1 MKEEAKE
8 RINQINKKIGNNL
21 LKARLA
27 AGLSRTQLSKK
38 GIYVNQQQINKYE
51 KAQNRAQNNSVPIG
65 RLVLLA
71 EALEVDLFS
80 TLLDGI
86 KDDKPIDKVKGSRAL
101 CRKIARDVMKVKSR
115 DQQQTIHKII
125 LDIIATQDLSKE

>member
-8 RINQINKKIGNNL
+8 RIKQINIKIGNNL
-21 LKARLA
+21 LKARFVAGFSRMQLA
-27 AGLSRTQLSKK
+27 KR
-38 GIYVNQQQINKYE
+38 IYLNQYQISKYE
-51 KAQNRAQNNSVPIG
+51 SGLNAIPIG
-65 RLVLLA
+65 RLVLIA

-80 TLLDGI
+80 LLDGI
-86 KDDKPIDKVKGSRAL
+86 KDDKPINKVKGGRAL

-125 LDIIATQDLSKE
+125 LDIIDAQELPKE

>member
-8 RINQINKKIGNNL
+8 RIKQINIKVGNNL

-27 AGLSRTQLSKK
+27 AGYSRTQLAKK

-51 KAQNRAQNNSVPIG
+51 KAGKNSIPIG

-71 EALEVDLFS
+71 EALEIDLFS
-80 TLLDGI
+80 LLDGI
-86 KDDKPIDKVKGSRAL
+86 KDDKPINKVKGSRAL
-101 CRKIARDVMKVKSR
+101 CRKIARDAMKVKSR
-115 DQQQTIHKII
+115 DQQQIIHKII
-125 LDIIATQDLSKE
+125 LDIIDTQDVPKE

>member
-8 RINQINKKIGNNL
+8 RIKQINIKIGNNL

-27 AGLSRTQLSKK
+27 AGFSRSQLSKK
-38 GIYVNQQQINKYE
+38 GIYVNQQQIHKYE
-51 KAQNRAQNNSVPIG
+51 KGGNNSIPIG
-65 RLVLLA
+65 RLVLIS
-71 EALEVDLFS
+71 EALEVELFS
-80 TLLDGI
+80 LLDGI
-86 KDDKPIDKVKGSRAL
+86 KDDKPINKVKGSRAL

-125 LDIIATQDLSKE
+125 LDIINAQDLPKE